1 MKVAIQC
8 ENIKKIV
15 NNTEKQE
22 MILEV
27 DTFNVNE
34 GEQVV
39 LMGPS
44 GSGKTTLLHLLAG
57 LENPSSGRITIFN
70 EELSQ
75 LSEKKRDEF
84 RGNHIG
90 IVFQEFQ
97 LFPYMS
103 AMENIL
109 VQNLASTKIV
119 GKLAKEKAVELL
131 KKLGLAHRKHSKV
144 SLLSKGEQQRV
155 AIARALLH
163 NPKLLLVD
171 EPTSSLDVKSG
182 MEVVSLLKEICKEE
196 NTTLLLVT
204 HDPTVASEFARVEKM
219 DNLNKVY
226 ATMLNEVNQ

>member
-1 MKVAIQC
+1 MEVAIQC
-8 ENIKKIV
+8 EHVKKIV
-15 NNTEKQE
+15 TNLEKQE
-22 MILEV
+22 MILKVE
-27 DTFNVNE
+27 TFKVNK

-57 LENPSSGRITIFN
+57 LEKPSSGRITIFN

-75 LSEKKRDEF
+75 LSEKQRDRF

-109 VQNLASTKIV
+109 IQNLASTKFS
-119 GKLAKEKAVELL
+119 GREAKEKAERLL
-131 KKLGLAHRKHSKV
+131 QKLGLAHRKHSKV

-163 NPKLLLVD
+163 KPKLLLVD

-182 MEVVSLLKEICKEE
+182 MEVVALLKEICTEE
-196 NTTLLLVT
+196 KTTLLLVT
-204 HDPTVASEFARVEKM
+204 HDPTVANEFARVEKM
-219 DNLNKVY
+219 DNLNEIY
-226 ATMLNEVNQ
+226 AKMLNEVTK